1 MDALKRRPR
10 KEAEL
15 HHKPENGCEYNGE
28 GSPRRCGAQALP
40 HNFDEDDKDIE
51 SEHQQK
57 AIRDEDAC
65 DAGCGDEN
73 VLEVKGRKE
82 RADTEDDEKKEKLE
96 DRKDGFF
103 HG

>member
-1 MDALKRRPR
+1 MEALECRSC

-15 HHKPENGCEYNGE
+15 HHKPENACEYNGE